1 MPTDRDEDDDAQRK
15 STTGRVERVTI
26 PGVPSRH
33 LPTTQPVRLRPAA
46 DVDAHTPPE
55 PWTEQG
61 RKRRT
66 QMGVAPPAPQS
77 APMPPRAAA
86 VPPGPAQSST
96 PPQTVAVTVSSP
108 PPRSLSPSPDGSS
121 VQASVEIAGTRVD
134 FRTKNPGALGRVVWT
149 VIVSALGLGGG
160 AAGAA
165 LTRRSDPP
173 PPVDPTTDPC
183 PPNQPATAKTPLCLR
198 LQAAEG
204 AVNSMAWDVEDLKK
218 KVAHE
223 HEARVDLEGQLSDLK
238 KGTPRIVGDP
248 KK

>member
-86 VPPGPAQSST
+86 VPPGPA
-96 PPQTVAVTVSSP
+96 
-108 PPRSLSPSPDGSS
+108 
-121 VQASVEIAGTRVD
+121 QASVEIAGTRVD

>member
-1 MPTDRDEDDDAQRK
+1 MPTDREDDDAQRK
-15 STTGRVERVTI
+15 STAGRVERATI
-26 PGVPSRH
+26 PGIPSRH
-33 LPTTQPVRLRPAA
+33 LPAQPVRLRSP
-46 DVDAHTPPE
+46 VEEHTPPE

-61 RKRRT
+61 RKKRT

-77 APMPPRAAA
+77 APMPPR
-86 VPPGPAQSST
+86 PAPAPRST
-96 PPQTVAVTVSSP
+96 PPQTVAVTVSAP
-108 PPRSLSPSPDGSS
+108 PPRSLSPVPGDGM
-121 VQASVEIAGTRVD
+121 QASVEIAGTRVD
-134 FRTKNPGALGRVVWT
+134 FRTKNPGALGRVLWGVL
-149 VIVSALGLGGG
+149 VSALGLGGG

-173 PPVDPTTDPC
+173 PADPAADPC

-204 AVNSMAWDVEDLKK
+204 AVNSMAWDVDDLKK
-218 KVAHE
+218 KVQRE
-223 HEARVDLEGQLSDLK
+223 HEARVDLEGQLVDLK